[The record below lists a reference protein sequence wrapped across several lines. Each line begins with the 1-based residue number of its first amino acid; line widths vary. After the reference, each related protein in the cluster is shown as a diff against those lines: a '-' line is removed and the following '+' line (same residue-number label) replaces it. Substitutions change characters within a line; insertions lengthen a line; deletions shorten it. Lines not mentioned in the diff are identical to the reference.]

1 MKLKPGEVTA
11 SIEEIAVY
19 NVVFCQAMFEVL
31 VSSGVL
37 DGDAVREKI
46 AQIKAET
53 KVNLKK
59 VN

>member
-53 KVNLKK
+53 QVNLKK